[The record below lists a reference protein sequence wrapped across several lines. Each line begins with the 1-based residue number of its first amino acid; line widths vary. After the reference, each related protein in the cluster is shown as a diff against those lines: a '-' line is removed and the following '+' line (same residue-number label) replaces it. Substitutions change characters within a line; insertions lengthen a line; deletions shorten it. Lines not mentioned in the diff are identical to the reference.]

1 MKGSMGRL
9 RQTGVPALCLG
20 LFFAFACPAIG
31 MADAQP
37 GNAPAPASPAPTPK
51 PAPNPGAN
59 DNSGAP
65 NDAGAQ
71 AVDVASK
78 PAAVLSGKAKW
89 TDGFSVITDSLAQ
102 IRAAVE
108 KAGLKP
114 ADHPITVFTETTDDG
129 FSYQAML
136 PLADKPASTADL
148 SDTVKLGST
157 PAGRAIKFQHRGPYD
172 DIDSTYDLITAYLDE
187 KGLEAQDI
195 FEEEYLSEL
204 KAADDPNLAVDIYV
218 FLK

>member
-1 MKGSMGRL
+1 MRGSVGRL
-9 RQTGVPALCLG
+9 RRTGVPALCLG
-20 LFFAFACPAIG
+20 LFFALAFPAIG
-31 MADAQP
+31 MAESP
-37 GNAPAPASPAPTPK
+37 SGNAPAPASPAPA

-59 DNSGAP
+59 DNSQAP
-65 NDAGAQ
+65 SDAGAQ

-78 PAAVLSGKAKW
+78 PAAILSGKAKW
-89 TDGFSVITDSLAQ
+89 TDGFSTITDALSQLKT
-102 IRAAVE
+102 AVE

-136 PLADKPASTADL
+136 PLADKPAGKTDL

-157 PAGRAIKFQHRGPYD
+157 PSGKAIKFQHRGPYD

-195 FEEEYLSEL
+195 FEEEYLSDL
-204 KAADDPNLAVDIYV
+204 KAADDPGLAVDIYV
-218 FLK
+218 FIK